1 MELGFDTIGNAIIV
15 AYDKKPVLVTDP
27 WIEGK
32 PYFGSWTLSHEIP
45 IEQLEAIKAAEYV
58 WISHGHPDHLSVASL
73 NLLKG
78 STILMANH
86 VGGRIASDLRRLG
99 FKVLVL
105 QDRGWTNLSERI
117 NIVTVPDYNQD
128 SLLMIDIGG
137 KLLVNL
143 NDMTARGWGPFVQ
156 KTIRQYKTSFL
167 LQGFGYGDVDM
178 INFVDED
185 GHRIDPP
192 NATGVPVGQHI
203 ARVAETYGVSNV
215 IPFSSLHKYQRSD
228 SVWARKYATALG
240 DYANGFQ
247 SKHCTMLPAYTRYD
261 CLTDIPQEISPAETP
276 DTVVDS
282 KEFGDDWS
290 EPLEAADITKIRDY
304 FRAIENL
311 QDGMDFIT
319 LKVGGE
325 EHIVELK
332 NKGFNRGI
340 VFEAPRRSLM
350 RAIRYEIFDDL
361 LIGNFMRTRL
371 IGNWP
376 RSGLYPN
383 FTPFVGKY
391 ADNGLAKTRDEVER
405 YFHEYRRR
413 APLDYLRHRIQLN
426 TAQAIKT
433 RIDADSDVYRAA
445 QRGWWFI
452 RRHIGA

>member
-1 MELGFDTIGNAIIV
+1 MNLGFDTIGNAIIV

-27 WIEGK
+27 WIEGDA
-32 PYFGSWTLSHEIP
+32 YFGSWTLSHEIP
-45 IEQLEAIKAAEYV
+45 IEQLEAIKAAEYI

-105 QDRGWTNLSERI
+105 QDRVWTNLSERI

-128 SLLMIDIGG
+128 SLLMIDVGG

-143 NDMTARGWGPFVQ
+143 NDMTAKGWGPFVQ

-192 NATGVPVGQHI
+192 NATGDPVGRHI

-228 SVWARKYATALG
+228 SVWAREYATALG
-240 DYANGFQ
+240 DYADGFQ
-247 SKHCTMLPAYTRYD
+247 SQRCTLLPAYTRYD

-282 KEFGDDWS
+282 TEFGDDWG
-290 EPLEAADITKIRDY
+290 EPLETKDITKIRDY
-304 FRAIENL
+304 FCAIEKL
-311 QDGMDFIT
+311 QSVMDFVT

-325 EHIVELK
+325 EHVVELK
-332 NKGFNRGI
+332 NKGFKKGI
-340 VFEAPRRSLM
+340 VFEVPRHSLM

-371 IGNWP
+371 IGDWP
-376 RSGLYPN
+376 RSGLYPD

-391 ADNGLAKTRDEVER
+391 ADNGRAKTRDEVER

-413 APLDYLRHRIQLN
+413 APLDYLRHRIQTN

-433 RIDADSDVYRAA
+433 RIDADSDVYRTA
-445 QRGWWFI
+445 QRFWWFL